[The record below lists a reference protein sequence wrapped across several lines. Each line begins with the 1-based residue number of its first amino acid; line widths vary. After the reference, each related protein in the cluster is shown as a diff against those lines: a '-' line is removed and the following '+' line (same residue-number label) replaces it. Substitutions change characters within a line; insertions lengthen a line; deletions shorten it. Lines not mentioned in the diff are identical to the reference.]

1 MSPSCYYN
9 HSKNRPKQVALSQ
22 VIILK
27 ITANQICLKMSSAG
41 LSPILP
47 IFCDVC
53 AQDFNSVDTAVTHF
67 TFKKHWTVRNSCVK
81 PAIFIP
87 GKTFKIHIFSEKAT
101 KLKKSFTYSFVNTF

>member
-1 MSPSCYYN
+1 
-9 HSKNRPKQVALSQ
+9 
-22 VIILK
+22 
-27 ITANQICLKMSSAG
+27 MSSAG

-87 GKTFKIHIFSEKAT
+87 ACRGIPLKEIIGHFAKFGTIRNVGGAT
-101 KLKKSFTYSFVNTF
+101 KKS

>member
-1 MSPSCYYN
+1 MKNQVFKSILLLQ
-9 HSKNRPKQVALSQ
+9 SKHGPNKVALLQ
-22 VIILK
+22 VIIHK
-27 ITANQICLKMSSAG
+27 ITANQICLNMSSAG

-87 GKTFKIHIFSEKAT
+87 GKTFKVPIFQGYFIVVAI
-101 KLKKSFTYSFVNTF
+101 F

>member
-1 MSPSCYYN
+1 MRIPIEESSIQV
-9 HSKNRPKQVALSQ
+9 HSVIKIQEPTQSSGPSQ
-22 VIILK
+22 VIIHN
-27 ITANQICLKMSSAG
+27 ITANQICLIMSSAG

-87 GKTFKIHIFSEKAT
+87 GKTFKVPIFQGYFIVVAI
-101 KLKKSFTYSFVNTF
+101 F